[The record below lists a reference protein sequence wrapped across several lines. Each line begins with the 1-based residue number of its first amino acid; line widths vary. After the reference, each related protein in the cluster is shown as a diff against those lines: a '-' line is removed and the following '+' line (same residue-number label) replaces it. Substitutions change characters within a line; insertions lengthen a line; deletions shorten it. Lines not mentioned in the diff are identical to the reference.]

1 MSAAATG
8 EVLEVTIAGQ
18 LVHVNAEGFMTEFGE
33 WTPEIGAELAAD
45 LGLPLDDER
54 LAVVRFVRDDYAER
68 GTTATLRRLKAVGG
82 FETRRLFA
90 LFPQKPA
97 KKIAYLAGVPKP
109 VGCV

>member
-8 EVLEVTIAGQ
+8 EVLEVTIAGRT
-18 LVHVNAEGFMTEFGE
+18 VHVNDEGFMTEFDE
-33 WTPEIGAELAAD
+33 WTPEIAVELASD
-45 LGLPLDDER
+45 LGLDLDDER

-68 GTTATLRRLKAVGG
+68 GATATLRRMKAVGG

-97 KKIAYLAGVPKP
+97 KKIAYVAGVPKP

>member
-1 MSAAATG
+1 VSAATAD
-8 EVLEVTIAGQ
+8 EVLEVTIAGRV
-18 LVHVNAEGFMTEFGE
+18 VHVNAEGFLTEFGE
-33 WTPEIGAELAAD
+33 WTPEIAAELAAD
-45 LGLPLDDER
+45 LGLALDEER
-54 LAVVRFVRDDYAER
+54 LAVLRFVRDDFADR

-97 KKIAYLAGVPKP
+97 KKIAYVAGVPKP